1 MRKYDMNDIENDIPQ
16 NAVSVYG
23 PESTMDEFPIL
34 KAFQEY
40 INAEQAKARK
50 RITALAV
57 FFGVLLIALLAIFTT
72 LLVKSYD
79 DNQQLNDRLVQYVVQ
94 DRERA
99 DREHAE
105 REAAERDRIEHERI
119 VREKAV
125 AEAVA
130 KAPPKDSAAV
140 IELTKKIE
148 ELQEKIYASQRKAD
162 DAERA
167 RAEQERKV
175 AEQQKLMAEKDK
187 QMAEKMAEKDKQA
200 AEALKKAIEDA
211 KPKGPSAEEQE
222 IARLK
227 ALLAAEKQKQAAAVE
242 KERRRQ
248 EELEAYRRKHYPEHY
263 RPKTTPS
270 RPLTIGK
277 IDTSKLP
284 QYDDDEDLDDL
295 PDEGSAISYY
305 DDEPKGT
312 DPKVSRGQ
320 TPKPKGTVP
329 KKSGSVPLPKPQ
341 PAAKETEEKF
351 TIPVEVRKSND
362 ISIWDIPED

>member
-23 PESTMDEFPIL
+23 SDSTMDEFPIL

-57 FFGVLLIALLAIFTT
+57 FFGVLLIALLAIFMT
-72 LLVKSYD
+72 LLVKSYN
-79 DNQQLNDRLVQYVVQ
+79 DNQHLNDRLVDFMQKE
-94 DRERA
+94 RERS
-99 DREHAE
+99 DKEHAE
-105 REAAERDRIEHERI
+105 RERAAAEAAARPSR
-119 VREKAV
+119 
-125 AEAVA
+125 
-130 KAPPKDSAAV
+130 DSAAV

-148 ELQEKIYASQRKAD
+148 MLQEKIYNAQRKAD
-162 DAERA
+162 DAERTLV
-167 RAEQERKV
+167 EKE
-175 AEQQKLMAEKDK
+175 KL
-187 QMAEKMAEKDKQA
+187 MAEKDKQA

-248 EELEAYRRKHYPEHY
+248 EELEAYRRKYYPEHY
-263 RPKTTPS
+263 RPKSPPS

-284 QYDDDEDLDDL
+284 QYDDEEDLNDL
-295 PDEGSAISYY
+295 PDEDTAISYY

-312 DPKVSRGQ
+312 VPK
-320 TPKPKGTVP
+320 TPKGTVP
-329 KKSGSVPLPKPQ
+329 NKSGSAPLPKPP

-362 ISIWDIPED
+362 ISIWDIPEE

>member
-23 PESTMDEFPIL
+23 SDSTMDEFPIL

-40 INAEQAKARK
+40 IDAEQAKARK

-57 FFGVLLIALLAIFTT
+57 FFGVLLIALLAIFMT

-79 DNQQLNDRLVQYVVQ
+79 DNQHLNDRLVDFMQQ
-94 DRERA
+94 ERERS
-99 DREHAE
+99 DKEHAE
-105 REAAERDRIEHERI
+105 RERAAAEAAARPSR
-119 VREKAV
+119 
-125 AEAVA
+125 
-130 KAPPKDSAAV
+130 DSAAV

-148 ELQEKIYASQRKAD
+148 TLQEKIYNAQRKAD
-162 DAERA
+162 DAERTLV
-167 RAEQERKV
+167 EKE
-175 AEQQKLMAEKDK
+175 KL
-187 QMAEKMAEKDKQA
+187 MAEKDKQA

-248 EELEAYRRKHYPEHY
+248 EELEAYRRKYYPEHY
-263 RPKTTPS
+263 RPKSPPS

-277 IDTSKLP
+277 INTTKLP
-284 QYDDDEDLDDL
+284 QYDDDDLDDL
-295 PDEGSAISYY
+295 PDEDTAISYY

-320 TPKPKGTVP
+320 PPKPKGTVP
-329 KKSGSVPLPKPQ
+329 KKSGTVPLPKPQ
-341 PAAKETEEKF
+341 PVAKETEEKF
-351 TIPVEVRKSND
+351 TIPVEVRKSDD
-362 ISIWDIPED
+362 ISVWDIPED

>member
-23 PESTMDEFPIL
+23 SDSTMDEFPIL

-40 INAEQAKARK
+40 IDAEQAKARK

-57 FFGVLLIALLAIFTT
+57 FFGVLLIALLAIFMT

-79 DNQQLNDRLVQYVVQ
+79 DNQHLNDRLVDFMQQ
-94 DRERA
+94 ERERS
-99 DREHAE
+99 DKEHAE
-105 REAAERDRIEHERI
+105 RERAAAEAAARPSR
-119 VREKAV
+119 
-125 AEAVA
+125 
-130 KAPPKDSAAV
+130 DSAAV

-148 ELQEKIYASQRKAD
+148 TLQEKIYNAQRKAD
-162 DAERA
+162 DAERTLV
-167 RAEQERKV
+167 EKE
-175 AEQQKLMAEKDK
+175 KL
-187 QMAEKMAEKDKQA
+187 MAEKDKQA

-211 KPKGPSAEEQE
+211 KPKGPSQEEQE

-248 EELEAYRRKHYPEHY
+248 EELEAYRRKYYPEHY
-263 RPKTTPS
+263 RPKSPPS

-284 QYDDDEDLDDL
+284 QYDDEEDLNDL
-295 PDEGSAISYY
+295 PDEDTAISYY

-312 DPKVSRGQ
+312 VPKVSRGQ
-320 TPKPKGTVP
+320 TPKPKGTTVP
-329 KKSGSVPLPKPQ
+329 KKSGTVPLPKPQ

>member
-1 MRKYDMNDIENDIPQ
+1 MRKYDMNDIENDISQ

-23 PESTMDEFPIL
+23 QESTMDEFPIL

-40 INAEQAKARK
+40 IDAEQAKARK
-50 RITALAV
+50 RITALSV
-57 FFGVLLIALLAIFTT
+57 FFGVMLVAILAIFMT

-79 DNQQLNDRLVQYVVQ
+79 DNQHLNDRLVDFMQQ
-94 DRERA
+94 ERERS
-99 DREHAE
+99 DKEHAE
-105 REAAERDRIEHERI
+105 RERAAAEAAARPSR
-119 VREKAV
+119 
-125 AEAVA
+125 
-130 KAPPKDSAAV
+130 DSAAV

-148 ELQEKIYASQRKAD
+148 TLQEKIYNAQRKAD
-162 DAERA
+162 DAERTLV
-167 RAEQERKV
+167 EKE
-175 AEQQKLMAEKDK
+175 KL
-187 QMAEKMAEKDKQA
+187 MAEKDKQA

-211 KPKGPSAEEQE
+211 KPKGPSQEELE

-248 EELEAYRRKHYPEHY
+248 EELEAYRRKYYPEHY
-263 RPKTTPS
+263 RPKSPPS

-277 IDTSKLP
+277 INTTKLP
-284 QYDDDEDLDDL
+284 QYDDDDLDDL
-295 PDEGSAISYY
+295 PDEDTAISYY

-329 KKSGSVPLPKPQ
+329 KKSGSAPLPKPQ

>member
-23 PESTMDEFPIL
+23 SDSTMDEFPIL

-57 FFGVLLIALLAIFTT
+57 FFGVLLIALLAIFMT
-72 LLVKSYD
+72 LLVKSYN
-79 DNQQLNDRLVQYVVQ
+79 DNQHLNDRLVDFMQKERERS
-94 DRERA
+94 DKEHSERERA
-99 DREHAE
+99 AA
-105 REAAERDRIEHERI
+105 EAAARPSR
-119 VREKAV
+119 
-125 AEAVA
+125 
-130 KAPPKDSAAV
+130 DSAAV

-148 ELQEKIYASQRKAD
+148 TLQEKIYNAQRKAD
-162 DAERA
+162 DAERTLV
-167 RAEQERKV
+167 EKE
-175 AEQQKLMAEKDK
+175 KL
-187 QMAEKMAEKDKQA
+187 MAEKDKQA

-211 KPKGPSAEEQE
+211 KPKGPTPEEQE

-284 QYDDDEDLDDL
+284 QYDDEEDLNDL
-295 PDEGSAISYY
+295 PDEDTAISYY

-329 KKSGSVPLPKPQ
+329 KKSGSAPLPKPP

-362 ISIWDIPED
+362 ISIWDIPEE